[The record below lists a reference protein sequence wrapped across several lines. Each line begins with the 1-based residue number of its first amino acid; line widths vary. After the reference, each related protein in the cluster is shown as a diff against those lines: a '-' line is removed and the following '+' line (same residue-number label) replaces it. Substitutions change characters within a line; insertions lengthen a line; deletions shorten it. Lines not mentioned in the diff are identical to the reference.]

1 MIGLQGNHSSAK
13 NDLIK
18 LRKEINELYEQL
30 DELEKKQWAIEDSKI
45 CFTDISKYNEYLE
58 YCFPEIIDM
67 EFKDKDYKP
76 EKPKNVCAIFK
87 RRAEWRKDE
96 NIPSFWLPFGKL
108 QDGSLRKTKLGR
120 LYLKLRSES
129 SELFPTPKWF
139 EDYDPYISPYWQSE
153 EDNKEDEER
162 AQKRENERVET
173 LREKLYEANRNQN
186 HTLANKI
193 KKELE
198 INNDGLLESIFGKGF
213 GDY

>member
-1 MIGLQGNHSSAK
+1 MIGLQGSHSSAK
-13 NDLIK
+13 KDVIR

-30 DELEKKQWAIEDSKI
+30 DELEQKQWAIEDSKI
-45 CFTDISKYNEYLE
+45 CFSDISKYNKYLE

-76 EKPKNVCAIFK
+76 EKPKNLSAIFK

-108 QDGSLRKTKLGR
+108 QDGSLSKTKLGR
-120 LYLKLRSES
+120 LYSKLRSEKS
-129 SELFPTPKWF
+129 KLFPTPKWF

-153 EDNKEDEER
+153 EDTKEDEER
-162 AQKRENERVET
+162 AQKRENERVAT
-173 LREKLYEANRNQN
+173 LRQKLDEANKNQN

-193 KKELE
+193 EKELE
-198 INNDGLLESIFGKGF
+198 A
-213 GDY
+213 

>member
-1 MIGLQGNHSSAK
+1 MIGLQGNHSSA
-13 NDLIK
+13 
-18 LRKEINELYEQL
+18 RKEVREIRNGLDPLYEQINEL
-30 DELEKKQWAIEDSKI
+30 EDKRNAFQDS
-45 CFTDISKYNEYLE
+45 CFTNESIYKEYLE

-108 QDGSLRKTKLGR
+108 QDGSIMKTKLGR
-120 LYLKLRSES
+120 LYLKLRSERS
-129 SELFPTPKWF
+129 KLFPTPKWF

-153 EDNKEDEER
+153 EDTKEDEER
-162 AQKRENERVET
+162 AQKRENERVAT
-173 LREKLYEANRNQN
+173 LRQKLDEANKNQN

-198 INNDGLLESIFGKGF
+198 IKNDGLFEPFF
-213 GDY
+213 